1 MKIGFGTAAI
11 GRPQYINL
19 RTEDSKY
26 ANLEEFRLNGVHV
39 LEEAYNLG
47 VRYFDTAPGY
57 GFAENLLLEWL
68 KTKNDNSIKLATK
81 WGYTYVANFDEN
93 SEIHEIKEHSLSK
106 LNSQWQVSKKLL
118 PYLSVYQ
125 IHSATLET
133 GVLENESI
141 LNQLAFLKE
150 EFNLQIGLTTTG
162 FNQVEVLKKGLNVQ
176 VEGKQLFDAF
186 QCTYNILDQS
196 VGELNTVLKN
206 ENKTLIVKEALANGR
221 LFPNNKFTHYKSL
234 YRELDVLALKYN
246 VGFDAIALQY
256 CLSSLQP
263 EIVLSGASNVQHL
276 QQNLKAKT
284 FALTEAEIDRLSS
297 FRIGTMQYWNE
308 RNNLAW
314 N

>member
-150 EFNLQIGLTTTG
+150 VPTTCPH
-162 FNQVEVLKKGLNVQ
+162 
-176 VEGKQLFDAF
+176 AH
-186 QCTYNILDQS
+186 S
-196 VGELNTVLKN
+196 
-206 ENKTLIVKEALANGR
+206 
-221 LFPNNKFTHYKSL
+221 
-234 YRELDVLALKYN
+234 
-246 VGFDAIALQY
+246 
-256 CLSSLQP
+256 
-263 EIVLSGASNVQHL
+263 
-276 QQNLKAKT
+276 
-284 FALTEAEIDRLSS
+284 
-297 FRIGTMQYWNE
+297 
-308 RNNLAW
+308 
-314 N
+314 